1 MEKGIS
7 YFLGFSAVV
16 YICVVGVYITQ
27 YSNAV
32 RNKIPTAIT
41 SNDELLESGAYSDP
55 QKRFSIRIPK
65 EWKLNSDGATHVKS
79 IVAFESGRGSDE
91 FRQIS
96 ISPLSRTR
104 SLEQLL
110 ASPLVDFSSVLRGV
124 TVTEDTVVTAHG
136 ETMRLLVGTY
146 SSRGVMYR
154 EYILFT
160 SHNDASYVVFGSARD
175 TLWGKYKDEIRSSI
189 ISLEL
194 K

>member
-1 MEKGIS
+1 MEKSIS
-7 YFLGFSAVV
+7 YFLGFGAVV
-16 YICVVGVYITQ
+16 YICVVGIYITQ

-41 SNDELLESGAYSDP
+41 SNVELLESGAYSDP

-65 EWKLNSDGATHVKS
+65 DWKINNDGGARTKA
-79 IVAFESGRGSDE
+79 IVTFEAGRGSDD

-110 ASPLVDFSSVLRGV
+110 SSPLVDFSSLLRGV
-124 TVTEDTVVTAHG
+124 TITEDTIVTAHG
-136 ETMRLLVGTY
+136 ETMRLLVGNFN
-146 SSRGVMYR
+146 SRGVMYR
-154 EYILFT
+154 EYILFA

-175 TLWGKYKDEIRSSI
+175 TLWEKYKDEIRSSMV
-189 ISLEL
+189 SLEL
-194 K
+194 E